1 MSIHHSLFLHPMSRT
16 TIALSK
22 TKLIKNTLFTLLF
35 FIAGLLFI
43 IRPFWFIRST
53 DSSIIVIIGYILL
66 ILAGLGLLVYLV
78 KLFDRKPGLII
89 DAEGI
94 TDNSSGVAAG
104 KILWSDI
111 KKISVERVSGQQFI
125 MVEVKNPQ
133 LYIKAQKNPLKKS
146 MMTLNH
152 SLYKTPIHITAI
164 GMNVKFEDLYKAVET
179 GFQNYKR

>member
-1 MSIHHSLFLHPMSRT
+1 MTPAT

-22 TKLIKNTLFTLLF
+22 TKLIRNTLFTLLF

-43 IRPFWFIRST
+43 IKPFWFIRSD
-53 DSSIIVIIGYILL
+53 DSLIIVIIGYILL
-66 ILAGLGLLVYLV
+66 VLAGLGLLVYLI
-78 KLFDRKPGLII
+78 KLSDKKPALII
-89 DAEGI
+89 DEEGI

-111 KKISVERVSGQQFI
+111 KKISVEWVSGQQLI

-146 MMTLNH
+146 MMTLNY
-152 SLYKTPIHITAI
+152 SLYKTPIHITTI
-164 GMNVKFEDLYKAVET
+164 GMNVKFEDLYKAVEN